1 MAEKFPYLARQI
13 NGPIAMNFGKGI
25 DSVYENDAEFIDFL
39 SRFSIDTLEGKWLD
53 ALGMLLGLPRPWIE
67 ISMIQEALFF
77 DNIPNIVPNP
87 MSHSFSTDRNVIIGD
102 LVITP
107 DMGGKFDDTKKS
119 VSVEPI
125 SDIVYREYLK
135 CACMAKKRHSIN
147 GIADIVELFCGSKQY
162 AISFI
167 SGIDWMND
175 ILVELP
181 IRFMD
186 YKDTLQYAFDK
197 MFTTAP
203 KVLVRINPSFD
214 NKYITPDVSRIVYNI
229 VGNDNFSITNLLKLD
244 TLIINVSL
252 GQINASYI
260 NEVKKAL
267 YKEYATY
274 NDIVI
279 NVTIL
284 RITELLLFDNIP
296 SIVPNPDSNSFS
308 TDRNVI
314 IGDLVITPD
323 MGGKFDERSI
333 E

>member
-13 NGPIAMNFGKGI
+13 NGPIAISFGKGI

-39 SRFSIDTLEGKWLD
+39 SRFSIDSLEGKWLD
-53 ALGMLLGLPRPWIE
+53 ELGMLLGLPRPWIE
-67 ISMIQEALFF
+67 TPIIQEALLF
-77 DNIPNIVPNP
+77 DTIPNNVPNP
-87 MSHSFSTDRNVIIGD
+87 LSHAFSTDRNVIIGG

-107 DMGGKFDDTKKS
+107 NMGGKFDDTNKS

-125 SDIVYREYLK
+125 SDIIYRNYLK
-135 CACMAKKRHSIN
+135 CACMVKKRHSIN
-147 GIADIVELFCGSKQY
+147 GIADVVELFCGSKQY

-203 KVLVRINPSFD
+203 KVSVRIDSTFD
-214 NKYITPDVSRIVYNI
+214 DRYINSDISRIVYNI
-229 VGNDNFSITNLLKLD
+229 VGNDKFSITNLSKHDKLF
-244 TLIINVSL
+244 INVSL
-252 GQINASYI
+252 GQINKSYI
-260 NEVKKAL
+260 NEVKEAL
-267 YKEYATY
+267 DKEYATY

-279 NVTIL
+279 KVTIL
-284 RITELLLFDNIP
+284 DITKLLLFDNIP
-296 SIVPNPDSNSFS
+296 SIVPAPDSNSFS

-314 IGDLVITPD
+314 IGEMVITPGI
-323 MGGKFDERSI
+323 GGKFDERSI